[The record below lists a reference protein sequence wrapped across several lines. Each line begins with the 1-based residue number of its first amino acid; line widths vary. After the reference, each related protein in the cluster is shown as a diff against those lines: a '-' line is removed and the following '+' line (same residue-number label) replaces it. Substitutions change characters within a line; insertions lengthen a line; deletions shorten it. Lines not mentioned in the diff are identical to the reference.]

1 MWYNHDT
8 TRRIRV
14 EFLSIFT
21 EMSWF
26 CIALFCLG
34 LAFLIIELFVTG
46 FGFFG
51 ITGILSVVAGVIVRI
66 CQGLNLV
73 QSLTLILVVI
83 GVMVLLTMIMV
94 YSAQYGLL
102 GHSGLFEKKSTIA
115 QDYNEPDRKIKKLVG
130 KSGKAITD
138 LRLAGKAKI
147 RGKVYDVISMKSYIE
162 KGQHVK
168 VVEIKDNEIVVRKWF
183 E

>member
-1 MWYNHDT
+1 M
-8 TRRIRV
+8 

-21 EMSWF
+21 EMSWV

-34 LAFLIIELFVTG
+34 LAFLIIEVFVTG

-51 ITGILSVVAGVIVRI
+51 ISGTISIVAGVIVRI

-73 QSLTLILVVI
+73 QSLTLVLIVI
-83 GVMVLLTMIMV
+83 GVMMILTMLMV

-102 GHSGLFEKKSTIA
+102 GHSGLFEKKSSL
-115 QDYNEPDRKIKKLVG
+115 DKNYNQPDRKIRKLVG

-138 LRLAGKAKI
+138 LKLAGKAKI
-147 RGKVYDVISMKSYIE
+147 RGRIYDVVSMKSYIE
-162 KGQHVK
+162 KGSNIKVK
-168 VVEIKDNEIVVRKWF
+168 EIKDNEIIVRKWF